1 MKKTVS
7 IDQHIA
13 EFPKETQQLLE
24 LLRMTIRATA
34 PKAEEV
40 ISYNMPAFKYNGILV
55 WFAGYKNHI
64 GFYPSA
70 SPIEIFKND
79 LKKYKTSKGAIQFPL
94 DKPLPLALIT
104 KIVKFRIKQNL
115 EKVES
120 KKNLKKCSKGHSY
133 YKTSDCPTCPICEK
147 AKKPKDGFLASFVA
161 PARRALESKG
171 IKTAKQLSK
180 FTQSEI
186 MSLHG
191 MGPGSLPKLQK
202 ALKDEGLGFKKKG

>member
-7 IDQHIA
+7 IDQHIS

-24 LLRMTIRATA
+24 LLRMTILQAA

-64 GFYPSA
+64 GFYPS
-70 SPIEIFKND
+70 STPIVVFKEQ

-104 KIVKFRIKQNL
+104 KIVKYRIKQNL
-115 EKVES
+115 EK
-120 KKNLKKCSKGHSY
+120 KAAK
-133 YKTSDCPTCPICEK
+133 K
-147 AKKPKDGFLASFVA
+147 AK
-161 PARRALESKG
+161 
-171 IKTAKQLSK
+171 
-180 FTQSEI
+180 
-186 MSLHG
+186 
-191 MGPGSLPKLQK
+191 
-202 ALKDEGLGFKKKG
+202 